1 MVLTPPFHCPT
12 KIFRDSD
19 YVSVVTELHSSGSW
33 ILITTKGWLNRLAH
47 KQLIEK
53 CGPPECILETTVN
66 PVMNDVIFVGEKLSD
81 VDYIIAL
88 GGGSTIDAA
97 KGATVYHALKGYEK
111 LFEEHLKSGTELP
124 VELPLIPITAIPTT
138 SGSGSEITRWGT
150 IWGDDKIK
158 YSVTHNNL
166 YPRYAILDP
175 KLCSSMPEEI
185 TISSGLDALSHAME
199 SVWNIKHTKLT
210 DMLSMSAI
218 SLIKENLPSVMKDGN
233 NLEARNNMQTA
244 SLIASMSMSTT
255 QTALAHSISYPFTA
269 HYDMPHGFACS
280 FTLASIAKF
289 NMAHDEERLKP
300 IATAFNSTTRKLPKD
315 IHSWFLDLDLGKY
328 VSKYINKD
336 IVNNLSENLINRSRA
351 ANNIRGID
359 GQQANAIVIE
369 SLENLGV
376 E

>member
-12 KIFRDSD
+12 RIFRESD
-19 YVSVVTELHSSGSW
+19 YVRVVAELHSSGSW
-33 ILITTKGWLNRLAH
+33 ILITTKGWLNRSAH

-53 CGPPECILETTVN
+53 CGNPQCILETTIN
-66 PVMNDVIFVGEKLSD
+66 PVMNDVISMGKKLSE

-97 KGATVYHALKGYEK
+97 KGATVYHALKGNEK

-124 VELPLIPITAIPTT
+124 IDIPLIPITAIPTT

-175 KLCSSMPEEI
+175 KLCMSMPEEI

-199 SVWNIKHTKLT
+199 SVWNRKHTELT
-210 DMLSMSAI
+210 DLLSMSAI
-218 SLIKENLPSVMKDGN
+218 SLIKENLPIVMKDGN

-269 HYDMPHGFACS
+269 HHDMPHGFACS
-280 FTLASIAKF
+280 FTLPSITKF
-289 NMAHDEERLKP
+289 NMAHDKDRLKP
-300 IATAFNSTTRKLPKD
+300 ITTAFGSTPETLASD
-315 IHSWFLDLDLGKY
+315 INSWFLKLDLGQY

-336 IVNNLSENLINRSRA
+336 IVNNLSESLINRSRA
-351 ANNIRGID
+351 ANNIREID

>member
-1 MVLTPPFHCPT
+1 LVLTPPFHCPT
-12 KIFRDSD
+12 KIFRESD
-19 YVSVVTELHSSGSW
+19 YANVVAELHSSGSW
-33 ILITTKGWLNRLAH
+33 ILITTKGWLNRSAH
-47 KQLIEK
+47 KQLIEN
-53 CGPPECILETTVN
+53 CGTPECILETTIN
-66 PVMNDVIFVGEKLSD
+66 PVMNDVISMGEKLSE

-97 KGATVYHALKGYEK
+97 KGATVYHALKGNEE
-111 LFEEHLKSGTELP
+111 LFEEHLKSGTQLP
-124 VELPLIPITAIPTT
+124 IEMPLIPITAIPTT

-185 TISSGLDALSHAME
+185 ALSSGLDALSHAME
-199 SVWNIKHTKLT
+199 SVWNIKHTELT
-210 DMLSMSAI
+210 DLLSMSAI
-218 SLIKENLPSVMKDGN
+218 SLIKENLPIITKNGN

-244 SLIASMSMSTT
+244 ALIASMSMSTT

-269 HYDMPHGFACS
+269 HHDMPHGFACS
-280 FTLASIAKF
+280 FTLPSIAKF
-289 NMAHDEERLKP
+289 NMVHNEDRLKP
-300 IATAFNSTTRKLPKD
+300 ITAAFGSTPETLAAD
-315 IHSWFLDLDLGKY
+315 INSWFLELGLNKY

-336 IVNNLSENLINRSRA
+336 IVNNLSESLINRSRA
-351 ANNIRGID
+351 ANNIRDID
-359 GQQANAIVIE
+359 VQQANTIVIE
-369 SLENLGV
+369 SLENLGI